1 MNKIMN
7 YFRRSN
13 PDKLVPAV
21 NPDSI
26 IKINGSG
33 ERPELPQKGFDL
45 NNIKSG
51 QIEYLSDDDLVRL
64 NKMLPWMC
72 FTADD
77 QGRRFGNTAWR
88 GKRDTP
94 QQIPDARIL
103 KLDTLFK
110 LADKTVLE
118 VGCFEGIHTI
128 ALAQRAAKVYAI
140 DSRIENVVKTIV
152 RSNLFGHTPVVTV
165 CDLEKDA
172 DVQRLPEV
180 DVIHHVGVLYHLK
193 DPVTHLVQLG
203 KLARGGILLD
213 THYATDE
220 MAKKSLELNGVTY
233 RYHNYKE
240 KGRDEVFSGMYDH
253 AKWLMLDDI
262 KRILSEIGFSDIT
275 IHKDEQQR
283 NGPRVTL
290 YATRPSVMQSAL
302 RSPQP

>member
-1 MNKIMN
+1 MPVLLSE
-7 YFRRSN
+7 SN
-13 PDKLVPAV
+13 
-21 NPDSI
+21 
-26 IKINGSG
+26 IKTNESG
-33 ERPELPQKGFDL
+33 ESSELPQNGFDT

-51 QIEYLSDDDLVRL
+51 QIEYLSDGDLVRL

-103 KLDTLFK
+103 MLDALFK

-152 RSNLFGHTPVVTV
+152 RSNLFGHTPIVSV
-165 CDLEKDA
+165 CDLENDA
-172 DVQRLPEV
+172 NVQRLDAV

-203 KLARGGILLD
+203 KLARDGILLD

-220 MAKKSLELNGVTY
+220 MAKKSLEFNGVTY

-253 AKWLMLDDI
+253 AKWLMLNDI
-262 KRILSEIGFSDIT
+262 KRILSDIGFSDIK

-290 YATRPSVMQSAL
+290 YAARPSVMQPTS
-302 RSPQP
+302 

>member
-1 MNKIMN
+1 MPVLLSESNNKTN
-7 YFRRSN
+7 E
-13 PDKLVPAV
+13 
-21 NPDSI
+21 
-26 IKINGSG
+26 SG
-33 ERPELPQKGFDL
+33 ERSELPQNGFDT

-103 KLDTLFK
+103 MLDALFK

-152 RSNLFGHTPVVTV
+152 RSNLFGHTPIVSV
-165 CDLEKDA
+165 CDLENDA
-172 DVQRLPEV
+172 DVQRLPAV

-193 DPVTHLVQLG
+193 DPVTHLIQMG
-203 KLARGGILLD
+203 KLARKVIMLD
-213 THYATDE
+213 THYATYE
-220 MAKKSLELNGVTY
+220 MAKKSLEFNGVTY

-253 AKWLMLDDI
+253 AKWLMLNDI
-262 KRILSEIGFSDIT
+262 KRILSDIGFSDIK

-290 YATRPSVMQSAL
+290 YAARPSVMQPTS
-302 RSPQP
+302 

>member
-1 MNKIMN
+1 
-7 YFRRSN
+7 
-13 PDKLVPAV
+13 
-21 NPDSI
+21 
-26 IKINGSG
+26 
-33 ERPELPQKGFDL
+33 LPQKGFDL

-103 KLDTLFK
+103 KPDTLFK

-193 DPVTHLVQLG
+193 DPVTHLAQLG
-203 KLARGGILLD
+203 KLARCGILLD

-233 RYHNYKE
+233 RFHNYKE

-290 YATRPSVMQSAL
+290 YAARPSVMQPAL